1 LLENV
6 KEVLAILTLGDSV
19 LGNQTSIEYLG
30 QLLQGIISNIEV
42 AIIVVSFWNG
52 SLFMLIF
59 LFFSFFL
66 KVNVTKF

>member
-19 LGNQTSIEYLG
+19 LGNQTLIECLG

-42 AIIVVSFWNG
+42 AIIVVSFGNG

>member
-6 KEVLAILTLGDSV
+6 KEVLAILTLEDSV
-19 LGNQTSIEYLG
+19 LGNQTSIECLG

-42 AIIVVSFWNG
+42 AIIVVSFGNG